1 MEITPHPLP
10 VSPLEALQP
19 NRIGRAANQAAS
31 RPAEV
36 RDPKLWKAACDFEAI
51 FVRQLLEVMRAASPK
66 DGFLE
71 EENST
76 AREIYDGLF
85 DKAVADN
92 ASASGSLGLALSLYR
107 QLAPSGA
114 MR

>member
-1 MEITPHPLP
+1 M
-10 VSPLEALQP
+10 
-19 NRIGRAANQAAS
+19 
-31 RPAEV
+31 
-36 RDPKLWKAACDFEAI
+36 WKAACDFEAI
-51 FVRQLLEVMRAASPK
+51 FVRQLLEVMRAATPK

-71 EENST
+71 EEEGST

-92 ASASGSLGLALSLYR
+92 TSANGSLGLALSLYR

-114 MR
+114 SR